1 LEQILLNLLSNA
13 VKFTAAGQVEIRI
26 LLQPATDEKITLKIE
41 VEDSG
46 VGMSDVQ
53 IGQLFQPFTQ
63 ADPSMSRKYGGTGL
77 GLAICKNLVEMMGG
91 EIGVR
96 SRAGQ
101 GSTFDVSLCFDRGN
115 AEDIAAPEA
124 PAGEEMLRYRDVK
137 ILVVDDQPLNR
148 EIVEALL
155 GLVGIGVCM
164 AADGQAALDVLEESG
179 PEAFDLVLMD
189 IQMPVM
195 DGLTATRLLR
205 SRKGFETI
213 PIIAM
218 TAHTM
223 THEKEQSAAA
233 GMDDHI
239 GKPFD
244 NAGFYRTLARW
255 IPSAKQQVPD
265 DAAPPVIVVAA
276 DLGALS
282 GVDCAAGLSRL
293 AGNEARYRHWLLA
306 FVEEGPASVMQ
317 IRQALDA
324 GNNEAARQLAHALK
338 GRVGMLGMDAV
349 HVVASGAEAALK
361 SGAPVLDLID
371 ELARAVAQL
380 SAQIKAALGVAQA
393 TPVLVAS
400 RPDVMPEA
408 VARLVAML
416 DASDGGSAAALAAC
430 LEEMKDSS
438 WAPRLQQALAQAQNF
453 DFVAAR
459 ETLGG

>member
-1 LEQILLNLLSNA
+1 
-13 VKFTAAGQVEIRI
+13 
-26 LLQPATDEKITLKIE
+26 
-41 VEDSG
+41 
-46 VGMSDVQ
+46 
-53 IGQLFQPFTQ
+53 
-63 ADPSMSRKYGGTGL
+63 L

-124 PAGEEMLRYRDVK
+124 PVGEETLRYRDVN

-155 GLVGIGVCM
+155 RLVGINTRM

-205 SRKGFETI
+205 SRKGFEAI

-233 GMDDHI
+233 GMNDHI

-255 IPSAKQQVPD
+255 IPSAKQQVPV

-438 WAPRLQQALAQAQNF
+438 WAPRLQQALAQAQDF

-459 ETLGG
+459 ETLRG